1 MDRPSGPLGQCQAV
15 VRRFG
20 VHARLV
26 RRSNDRAA
34 RLIDAHRYRQA
45 ALALRSA
52 ASRYGDAWAGD
63 ALGHL
68 YAAGLG
74 VPRSAGA
81 AFHWYLWAARRGDRF
96 AQRQVAN
103 AYLDAQ
109 GTVRDPAAAAY
120 WFRIGIAP
128 WQLAA
133 MYHGLSQTYTRG
145 RLVPANRSKAAF
157 YREKS
162 LVELRR
168 LATQPNG
175 AAAYLLGL
183 AYERG
188 QGVARDRTKA
198 LAYLCRAA
206 SLQYAPAVAAIR
218 KLEGASR

>member
-1 MDRPSGPLGQCQAV
+1 M
-15 VRRFG
+15 RRFG

-26 RRSNDRAA
+26 HRSNDRAA
-34 RLIDAHRYRQA
+34 QLIDARRYAQA

-52 ASRYGDAWAGD
+52 ANRYEDAWAGD

-109 GTVRDPAAAAY
+109 GTARDPAAAAH

-133 MYHGLSQTYTRG
+133 MYDDLSQTYTKG
-145 RLVPANRSKAAF
+145 TLVPSNRTKAAL
-157 YREKS
+157 YRKLS

-168 LATQPNG
+168 LAAEPNG

-188 QGVARDRTKA
+188 QGVARDRTRA

-218 KLEGASR
+218 QLRGASR